1 MSRKT
6 FVIAEI
12 GVNHNGDVN
21 KATELVD
28 AAVEA
33 KASAVKFQTFNVN
46 DLTTRS
52 ASLAQYQTR
61 SNISDETQYS
71 MLEKLQLNQE
81 DHRQL
86 VEYCRI
92 KKIEFMSTAF
102 DIGSLDFL
110 VNELNVSRLKV
121 ASGEITNG
129 PLLLAHGR
137 TGINVILSTGMAN
150 LLEIR
155 QALNVLAYGYTEK
168 GTPSGYDIKKILGS
182 TENHPALKDKV
193 TLLQCTTQY
202 PAPKEE
208 ANIRAMI
215 GMREE
220 FGLDLGYSDHTTGI
234 TAAIVAVSLGAT
246 VIEKHLTL
254 NKSSPGPDQ
263 KASLEPD
270 EFCQMVRAI
279 EDAEACMG
287 GNNKLPQPSE
297 KENIIVARKSI
308 VAAAIINKGD
318 VFSAANLT
326 AKRPGCGQ
334 TPMAYWEFLG
344 RKSTRHYDKDEL
356 IV

>member
-86 VEYCRI
+86 DEYCRI
-92 KKIEFMSTAF
+92 NKIEFMSTAF

-129 PLLLAHGR
+129 P
-137 TGINVILSTGMAN
+137 
-150 LLEIR
+150 
-155 QALNVLAYGYTEK
+155 VL
-168 GTPSGYDIKKILGS
+168 
-182 TENHPALKDKV
+182 
-193 TLLQCTTQY
+193 
-202 PAPKEE
+202 
-208 ANIRAMI
+208 
-215 GMREE
+215 
-220 FGLDLGYSDHTTGI
+220 
-234 TAAIVAVSLGAT
+234 
-246 VIEKHLTL
+246 
-254 NKSSPGPDQ
+254 
-263 KASLEPD
+263 
-270 EFCQMVRAI
+270 
-279 EDAEACMG
+279 
-287 GNNKLPQPSE
+287 
-297 KENIIVARKSI
+297 
-308 VAAAIINKGD
+308 
-318 VFSAANLT
+318 
-326 AKRPGCGQ
+326 
-334 TPMAYWEFLG
+334 
-344 RKSTRHYDKDEL
+344 
-356 IV
+356 